1 MSSASRLSF
10 TADWQQ
16 IPPVSVGVPSRPKTQ
31 KSAFLLRSRSHSRL
45 IENLRIGTK
54 LQEIGREWVRLHAPQ
69 KVRAFTADN
78 T

>member
-1 MSSASRLSF
+1 MLIALRLSF

-16 IPPVSVGVPSRPKTQ
+16 TPPVSVGVPSRPKIR
-31 KSAFLLRSRSHSRL
+31 KSASLLRSQSYSRL
-45 IENLRIGTK
+45 IEILRIGTK

-69 KVRAFTADN
+69 RTRAFTADK